1 MSSSSLNP
9 SMFGNSSKNE
19 LSPSMGGRRRRSRKS
34 RKSRK
39 RGGKSR
45 KQGGKSRKNKH

>member
-1 MSSSSLNP
+1 MSTSLNH
-9 SMFGNSSKNE
+9 SMFANSSKNDAPAS
-19 LSPSMGGRRRRSRKS
+19 LGGRRRRSRKS

>member
-1 MSSSSLNP
+1 MTMNLASSSY
-9 SMFGNSSKNE
+9 GKNDQPQ
-19 LSPSMGGRRRRSRKS
+19 LPAMGGRRRRSRKS

-45 KQGGKSRKNKH
+45 KHGGKSRKNKN